1 MKAIMLSLLMLLSAQ
16 SAFADTASYYH
27 DKFHGRKTASGETF
41 NQYAMT
47 AASNKYKLGS
57 RLLVT
62 NPTTK
67 RSVVIRVTDTGQL
80 YGRSIDLSKGAF
92 SKIADLKYGVIKVTI
107 KKL

>member
-1 MKAIMLSLLMLLSAQ
+1 MKAIMLSLLMLLSTT
-16 SAFADTASYYH
+16 SALADTASFYH

-62 NPTTK
+62 NPVTK

-92 SKIADLKYGVIKVTI
+92 SKIADTKQGVIKVTI

>member
-1 MKAIMLSLLMLLSAQ
+1 MKAIMLSLLMLLSSMSVQ
-16 SAFADTASYYH
+16 ADTASWYGNQ
-27 DKFHGRKTASGETF
+27 FHGRKTSSGETF

-62 NPTTK
+62 NPVNKKT
-67 RSVVIRVTDTGQL
+67 VQIRVTDTGQL
-80 YGRSIDLSKGAF
+80 YGRTLDLSKGAF
-92 SKIADLKYGVIKVTI
+92 SKIASTSQGLVKVTI

>member
-1 MKAIMLSLLMLLSAQ
+1 
-16 SAFADTASYYH
+16 
-27 DKFHGRKTASGETF
+27 
-41 NQYAMT
+41 MT

-62 NPTTK
+62 NPATK

-107 KKL
+107 KQL